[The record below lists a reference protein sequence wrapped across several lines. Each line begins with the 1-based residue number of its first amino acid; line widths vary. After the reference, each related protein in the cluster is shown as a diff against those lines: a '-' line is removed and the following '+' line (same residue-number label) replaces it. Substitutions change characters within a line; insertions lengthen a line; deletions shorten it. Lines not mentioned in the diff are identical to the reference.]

1 VVRCFKEERV
11 VMSALY
17 IHTYQTKLLELN
29 ENLYHIY
36 IESHK
41 ESGGGR
47 DITFLRQHDR
57 GVPITLRDNF
67 SEQGSLTP
75 FTEARDI
82 AMIDKQFQTIN
93 YSLNYGKILCVPI
106 YPLTDELTSLEKQ
119 SPKMAEYV
127 YKKIKSFNWIIQN
140 GRM

>member
-17 IHTYQTKLLELN
+17 IHTYQTKLMELN

-75 FTEARDI
+75 FTEARDM